1 MDKKNSPRQLHW
13 DCNKKTIQS
22 MSRFLKCIDGSD
34 SCFLHLHFK
43 LQLKLY
49 GSAFQGNVSAS
60 FMKYFHM
67 AIILHCIRMC
77 MKFSNGFL
85 L

>member
-1 MDKKNSPRQLHW
+1 
-13 DCNKKTIQS
+13 
-22 MSRFLKCIDGSD
+22 MSSFLKCIDGSD

-43 LQLKLY
+43 LQIKLH
-49 GSAFQGNVSAS
+49 GSAFHRNVSAT

-67 AIILHCIRMC
+67 AIIMHCIWMG
-77 MKFSNGFL
+77 MKFSKGFL